1 MAQIKKTV
9 IKEKNISVF
18 SVHGNFSLDKLLNEI
33 DRLCATD
40 TTLHS
45 LWDFTNGV
53 FPTIKASD
61 VEIII
66 EHTRK
71 YVDIRK
77 GGKSAIVVSR
87 DLGYGM
93 ARMYDTL
100 SECKDSP
107 VEYRVFRDINEATN
121 WIEK

>member
-1 MAQIKKTV
+1 MAQIEKTI

-18 SVHGNFSLDKLLNEI
+18 SVHGNFRLDQLINEI

-40 TTLHS
+40 VTLHA
-45 LWDFTNGV
+45 LWDFSNAD
-53 FPTIKASD
+53 FSAIMRSD

-71 YVDIRK
+71 YVNLRK

-87 DLGYGM
+87 DFGFGM
-93 ARMYDTL
+93 ARMYDIL
-100 SECKDSP
+100 AELKDSP
-107 VEYRVFRDINEATN
+107 VEYSVFRDINEATN